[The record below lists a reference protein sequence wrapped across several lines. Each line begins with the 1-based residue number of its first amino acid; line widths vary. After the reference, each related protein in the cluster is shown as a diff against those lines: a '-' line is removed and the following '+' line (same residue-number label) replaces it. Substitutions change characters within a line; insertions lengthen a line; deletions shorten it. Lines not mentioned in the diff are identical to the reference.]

1 MNQPLAGIFTPNI
14 TPLDPRGRL
23 DEETLRGYV
32 DWLIE
37 KGVHGLYPNGST
49 GEFVR
54 FTPEERRR
62 VIEVVVDQTRG
73 RVPILAGAA
82 EANVSETIRA
92 CDT

>member
-1 MNQPLAGIFTPNI
+1 MKQPLSGIFTPNI
-14 TPLDPRGRL
+14 TPLDSRGRL
-23 DEETLRGYV
+23 DEQKLRSYV

-62 VIEVVVDQTRG
+62 VIEIVVDQTQ
-73 RVPILAGAA
+73 
-82 EANVSETIRA
+82 E
-92 CDT
+92 